1 MSFSKLISLVFGVI
15 FIVILYVIIFYA
27 LKIMYKDVKGGGK
40 RKQPRAKK
48 NYGLEVLSI
57 GENQGLEEGTI
68 LLLRNEITIG
78 RKEGNTIKLSD
89 KYASGNHAKISIKN
103 NEIIIEDLG
112 STNGIFINDE
122 KVDKYAK
129 LRANDQIRIGSAIFK
144 VIRSE
149 KN

>member
-1 MSFSKLISLVFGVI
+1 
-15 FIVILYVIIFYA
+15 
-27 LKIMYKDVKGGGK
+27 MYKDVKGGDK
-40 RKQPRAKK
+40 RKQSPVKR
-48 NYGLEVLSI
+48 NYGIEVLSI

-89 KYASGNHAKISIKN
+89 KYVSGNHAKIDIKN
-103 NEIIIEDLG
+103 NEIIIEDLA
-112 STNGIFINDE
+112 STNGVFVNDE
-122 KVDKYAK
+122 KIDKYVK

-144 VIRSE
+144 IIRSE